1 MSDTLPG
8 TNLAGANLPGTN
20 LAGLIAE
27 VADYP
32 TPGVRF
38 RDITPLIAHPGGLA
52 AAVEQMVAAGPRQVD
67 IVVGLEARGFIFGP
81 AIALAL
87 GAGFVPARKPDKLP
101 RAVESVTYDLEYG
114 STTLAM
120 HADAVGP
127 GARVLIV
134 DDVLATGGTA
144 AAAAE
149 LVGRLGGQLVGI
161 TLLLELSELGG
172 RERLTQRGF
181 GPVTSVLTF
190 GAS

>member
-1 MSDTLPG
+1 MSDMSPG
-8 TNLAGANLPGTN
+8 SH
-20 LAGLIAE
+20 LAGLIAD
-27 VADYP
+27 VPDYP
-32 TPGVRF
+32 SPGVLF

-52 AAVEQMVAAGPRQVD
+52 AAVEQMVAVGPREVD

-101 RAVESVTYDLEYG
+101 RPVESVTYDLEYG
-114 STTLAM
+114 STTLAV
-120 HADAVGP
+120 HADAFAP

-149 LVGRLGGQLVGI
+149 LVGRLGGELVGI

-172 RERLTQRGF
+172 RERLTRLGF

>member
-8 TNLAGANLPGTN
+8 SDLAR
-20 LAGLIAE
+20 LIAD
-27 VADYP
+27 VPDYP
-32 TPGVRF
+32 SPGVLF

-52 AAVEQMVAAGPRQVD
+52 AAVEQMVAVSPRKVD

-114 STTLAM
+114 NTSLAV
-120 HADAVGP
+120 HADAFDP

-149 LVGRLGGQLVGI
+149 LVGRLGGELVGI

-172 RERLTQRGF
+172 RELLARQGF
-181 GPVTSVLTF
+181 GPVTSVLTL

>member
-1 MSDTLPG
+1 MSETLPG
-8 TNLAGANLPGTN
+8 SDLAR
-20 LAGLIAE
+20 LIAD
-27 VADYP
+27 VPDYP
-32 TPGVRF
+32 TPGVLF

-52 AAVEQMVAAGPRQVD
+52 AAVEQMVTASPREVD

-101 RAVESVTYDLEYG
+101 RTVESVTYELEYG

-120 HADAVGP
+120 HADAFEP

-149 LVGRLGGQLVGI
+149 LVRRLGGDLVGV
-161 TLLLELSELGG
+161 TLLIELSELGG
-172 RERLTQRGF
+172 RERLAALGF

>member
-1 MSDTLPG
+1 MSETLPG
-8 TNLAGANLPGTN
+8 AD

-52 AAVEQMVAAGPRQVD
+52 AAVEQMVAIGPREVD

-101 RAVESVTYDLEYG
+101 RAVESVSYVLEYG
-114 STTLAM
+114 TTTLAM
-120 HADAVGP
+120 HADAFGP

-144 AAAAE
+144 AAASQ
-149 LVGRLGGQLVGI
+149 LVGRLAGELVGI
-161 TLLLELSELGG
+161 TVLLELASLGG
-172 RERLTQRGF
+172 RERLTRLGY

-190 GAS
+190 DQS